1 MPSQLSAESFIA
13 VVQKSGLVEAERLQR
28 LTDEHRADHGNEI
41 TADSLAEFL
50 VTRQVLTPWQAEKLL
65 QGKHKGY
72 FLGKYRLLSLLGR
85 GGMSHVYLGEHML
98 MRRRC
103 AIKVLPVKRVNDSSY
118 LKRFI
123 RESEAVAKLDHPNIV
138 RAYDID
144 HQTDRENEIHFLVME
159 YVEGISLQELVA
171 REGPVPFCEAVEWI
185 RQAAQGLAY
194 AHRMGLVHRDIK
206 PGNLL
211 LDRQGV
217 IKILDLGLARFF
229 DQERGDSDALT
240 IQHDERVLGTADYL
254 APEQAL
260 DSHTVDARADIYSLG
275 CTLYFLLTGHPP
287 FTEGT
292 LAQRLM
298 AHQQK
303 EPPPVE
309 GERADLPADLAQI
322 VRKMMA
328 KRPEE
333 RYATADEV
341 ADVLMEWLTT
351 HADEHWRSKHTF
363 VFGRGETATAAG
375 GGRALGIGSGIL
387 APSERSPSSAVAAA
401 RSAPSSSTKTV
412 VRQPPPATTP
422 SSLSPTVA
430 AAAAPVR
437 QEKPVMDAQ
446 SPEPQPQS
454 TPPQTAAPSKSG
466 LPPAPPATAKPA
478 GVKLVAKP
486 VQPAQPLGARAQ
498 TQEAGR
504 REPVSTAQPAASAP
518 TDMPAAAAP
527 PAPEIAATP
536 EEAPVLEPELASFF
550 AGLSASDTQGPSATA
565 KQKAPVKATQPAAN
579 VPAAPPPPA
588 SPPPAPAP
596 VFSVV
601 DTVNE
606 FDPQAVAAAE
616 PVVEVEVHG
625 EIQFAEPVP
634 GPVAPTLP
642 QAAALPA
649 ESAPPSSG
657 EPPLAETVA
666 YVASEPEPELT
677 VAAAPEPVGQDVP
690 FPLITETPR
699 SVVTKAKRSTRPAAA
714 PPAVQAPAKTRGSF
728 SLKSLSRP
736 VLLASAAVV
745 TVLILVVGGLALGL
759 FSSAERGGKRV
770 TKGKGNSSTAQKKT
784 TEQKDLESARSAT
797 TTATA
802 ATDWSQKRVAKVG
815 PGGDF
820 RTISEALQ
828 TVQRHFRPLLRSDR
842 FLIQVAAGTYGETL
856 SITGPNFPENVVIEA
871 EQGAVLAP
879 SQGNEPVLRVHN
891 VEGFEIRRIGI
902 QAAGRP
908 VAIELSDRLPRC
920 RLQQMTLEGFT
931 RTGIVVRGGVAFSFQ
946 DSRLFLQDLTLRG
959 SAEAVGLS
967 IERGQGAGATDTS
980 HVQIERCRF
989 LGPLAAGATLQGAD
1003 LLDIEFRECIFA
1015 KCQVGVKFAEQTGWR
1030 ECQFVQNTFYQ
1041 CGYGVLIAEQPP
1053 PTQKG
1058 LSFRRNLFAET
1069 AQTEVFIQQGFDYQ
1083 KMIDAQMLGPM
1094 TGNWTDKPKV
1104 DPKEL
1109 PPGELS
1115 LFYNGRSGV
1124 ENYAFVSTDPAH
1136 ERFLAPRG
1144 DSPHANVGPEQSG
1157 DRPWIGA
1164 LGP

>member
-28 LTDEHRADHGNEI
+28 LTDEHRADRGHEI

-50 VTRQVLTPWQAEKLL
+50 VARQVLTPWQAEKLL

-85 GGMSHVYLGEHML
+85 GGMSHVYLGEHVL

-171 REGPVPFCEAVEWI
+171 RDGPVPFCEAVEWI

-260 DSHTVDARADIYSLG
+260 DSHSVDARADIYSLG

-309 GERADLPADLAQI
+309 GERADVPADLAQI

-328 KRPEE
+328 KRPED

-341 ADVLMEWLTT
+341 AEVLMGWLTT
-351 HADEHWRSKHTF
+351 HADEDWRSKHTF
-363 VFGRGETATAAG
+363 VFSRGETAAPIG
-375 GGRALGIGSGIL
+375 GARAPGSGSGIL
-387 APSERSPSSAVAAA
+387 APSERSPSSAVTAA
-401 RSAPSSSTKTV
+401 RSSPSSSTKTA
-412 VRQPPPATTP
+412 VRQPPSATIPSP
-422 SSLSPTVA
+422 SSLSPSVA

-437 QEKPVMDAQ
+437 QEKPVMAAQ
-446 SPEPQPQS
+446 SPEPQPQPTS
-454 TPPQTAAPSKSG
+454 PQTAATPQSAPPS
-466 LPPAPPATAKPA
+466 APPATVKPA
-478 GVKLVAKP
+478 GGKLVAKP
-486 VQPAQPLGARAQ
+486 VQPGQPVSARAQ
-498 TQEAGR
+498 PQEVAR
-504 REPVSTAQPAASAP
+504 REPVSTALPTGSAS
-518 TDMPAAAAP
+518 TEVTAAAAP
-527 PAPEIAATP
+527 SAAESAAPP
-536 EEAPVLEPELASFF
+536 VEAPVLEPELASFF

-565 KQKAPVKATQPAAN
+565 KQKTPAKAAQPAAA

-588 SPPPAPAP
+588 VPSPVPAP

-616 PVVEVEVHG
+616 PVAEVEVHG
-625 EIQFAEPVP
+625 EIQFAEPEP
-634 GPVAPTLP
+634 GPVAITLP
-642 QAAALPA
+642 PAAAPA
-649 ESAPPSSG
+649 PESAPLSSG
-657 EPPLAETVA
+657 QPPLPETVVH
-666 YVASEPEPELT
+666 VAAEPDQERT
-677 VAAAPEPVGQDVP
+677 VAAASEPVAQELP
-690 FPLITETPR
+690 FPLITEPPR
-699 SVVTKAKRSTRPAAA
+699 SVVTKGKRPARTAAA
-714 PPAVQAPAKTRGSF
+714 PTAAQAPAKTRAAF
-728 SLKSLSRP
+728 SLKRLSRP
-736 VLLASAAVV
+736 VLLASVAVV
-745 TVLILVVGGLALGL
+745 TVLVLVVGGFALGL
-759 FSSAERGGKRV
+759 FGSAPQSGKRV
-770 TKGKGNSSTAQKKT
+770 TKGKSSSTAAQKKT
-784 TEQKDLESARSAT
+784 TEQKAPGSAQAN
-797 TTATA
+797 TTAA

-828 TVQRHFRPLLRSDR
+828 TAQRHFRPLLRSDR
-842 FLIQVAAGTYGETL
+842 FLIQVAAGTYGESL

-871 EQGAVLAP
+871 EPGTVLAP
-879 SQGNEPVLRVHN
+879 SQGNDPVLRVHN
-891 VEGFEIRRIGI
+891 VEGFEIRRVGI

-908 VAIELSDRLPRC
+908 VAVELSDRLPRC
-920 RLQQMTLEGFT
+920 RMQQMTIEGFT
-931 RTGIVVRGGVAFSFQ
+931 RTGIAVRGAVAFSFQ

-1015 KCQVGVKFAEQTGWR
+1015 QCQVGVKFAEQTGWR

-1094 TGNWTDKPKV
+1094 SGNWTDKPKV
-1104 DPKEL
+1104 DPKDL
-1109 PPGELS
+1109 PAGELS

-1144 DSPHANVGPEQSG
+1144 DSPQAQVGPEQSG